1 MKKPHKENVIAWV
14 LGVLSIAV
22 AAGLAYAITLVAA
35 PIKISLGES
44 DFSIQCLFHEETIA
58 YADVRSVALSE
69 EYKSKTKR
77 GHGGQAKEFGVYRN
91 DELGSHY
98 RLTYTENDK
107 NYIVCV
113 KKDGSAIVFNQ
124 KTKAKTQELFE
135 KLSERIDAV
144 SRA

>member
-1 MKKPHKENVIAWV
+1 MRKPHKETVIAWILAV
-14 LGVLSIAV
+14 CSVAV

-35 PIKISLGES
+35 PIKISLNEK

-58 YADVRSVALSE
+58 YSDVQSVSLSE
-69 EYKSKTKR
+69 EYKSKTKK
-77 GHGGQAKEFGVYRN
+77 GYGGQAKEFGVYKN
-91 DELGSHY
+91 GELGSHY

-107 NYIVCV
+107 NYIICV

-135 KLSERIDAV
+135 TLSDKINGEAQ
-144 SRA
+144 A